1 MMKEAD
7 ITRAKIL
14 GVLVRDARLHAN
26 RTIAECAARLQLE
39 DAEFSAAETGDHVLS
54 LPHLE
59 ILALYLGVPIE
70 HFWGTQTISRPDQ
83 TNYTELLLLR
93 QKLIGAQ
100 IRQTREAR
108 GKSQTELSEEAEIPL
123 ADLTAFEAG
132 ETPISLFHLEQ
143 LGRCLNVSVSHFIDY
158 DHGPLAAHEQVQK
171 INRRFDALPD
181 DVKAFVTEPVN
192 IAYLET
198 AMRLSEMDAD
208 RLRGIAEAI
217 LDITY

>member
-14 GVLVRDARLHAN
+14 GVLIRDARLHAN
-26 RTIAECAARLQLE
+26 RASAECAARLQLE
-39 DAEFSAAETGDHVLS
+39 EAEFMAAETGDYVLS

-59 ILALYLGVPIE
+59 VLALYLGVPIE
-70 HFWGTQTISRPDQ
+70 HFWGTQTISKPDR
-83 TNYTELLLLR
+83 TNYEQLLILR

-100 IRQTREAR
+100 IRQTREER
-108 GKSQTELSEEAEIPL
+108 GKSLTELSAESEIPV
-123 ADLTAFEAG
+123 ADLTAYEAG
-132 ETPISLFHLEQ
+132 DTPISLFHLEQ

-158 DHGPLAAHEQVQK
+158 DHGPLAAHEQAQK
-171 INRRFDALPD
+171 MNKRFEALPAE
-181 DVKAFVTEPVN
+181 VKAFVTEPIN